1 MSLPVA
7 KCARSLFGTRGYLV
21 MSWVQI
27 ASPLGVQTFCP
38 THMTNMT
45 FSSKSSLVLLTGI
58 SSGHYLTNM
67 PYGIYFIIIIIII
80 IIIVII

>member
-7 KCARSLFGTRGYLV
+7 KCARSLFGTWGYLV

-67 PYGIYFIIIIIII
+67 PYVIYFIIIIIII